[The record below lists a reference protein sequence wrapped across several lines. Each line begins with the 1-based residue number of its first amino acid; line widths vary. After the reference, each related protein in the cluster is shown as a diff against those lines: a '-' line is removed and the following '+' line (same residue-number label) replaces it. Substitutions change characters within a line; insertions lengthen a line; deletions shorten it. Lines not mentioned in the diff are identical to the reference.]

1 MNGFL
6 KSAAWSAVFGVV
18 YLFAAHG
25 KAFFEA
31 MHAGW
36 LFFVKVTSD
45 APLGLSSFL
54 LALALAT
61 ASQPF
66 LTRWMPALKCPLS
79 REFLIE
85 SAALVIGLGVMWAQL
100 RTLPALMLGTLAGLL
115 APYLH
120 KGLHALVSLTARA
133 IRGGAP

>member
-6 KSAAWSAVFGVV
+6 KSAIGSVLFGVV
-18 YLFAAHG
+18 YVFAAHG

-36 LFFVKVTSD
+36 LFMLDITSG

-54 LALALAT
+54 LATALAT

-66 LTRWMPALKCPLS
+66 LLRWVPALKCPLS

-85 SAALVIGLGVMWAQL
+85 SMALLIGLAAMWLQL
-100 RTLPALMLGTLAGLL
+100 RTMPALMLGTLAGLI

-120 KGLHALVSLTARA
+120 KGLHALIGVTARA
-133 IRGGAP
+133 IKGPAS